1 MAPAHL
7 RVGGLCLSFGAMA
20 EVVVYT
26 GILCPF
32 CERAKRLLRAK
43 GVAFR
48 EIDVSDDAARRAE
61 MEALCGART
70 VPQVVIDGEP
80 VGGCDELHALE
91 RDGLLDARLGEAA

>member
-1 MAPAHL
+1 M
-7 RVGGLCLSFGAMA
+7 V

-26 GILCPF
+26 GVLCPF
-32 CERAKRLLRAK
+32 CERAKGLLRAK

-48 EIDVSDDAARRAE
+48 EIDVTMDAARRAE

-70 VPQVVIDGEP
+70 VPQIVIDGEP
-80 VGGCDELHALE
+80 VGGCDELLALE